1 MAKKKTVPIKYTSR
15 DFNTIRN
22 DLIEYAKRYYADTYK
37 DFSEGSFGSLMIETV
52 AYVGDILSFYLDYQT
67 NESFLDTATEYN
79 NIVRH
84 GRQLGYKF
92 RGSPS
97 AYGECDFYIEVPA
110 NSSGLGPNVDYIPLL
125 KQGAAVSSNDGRS
138 FVLIEDVDFNDA
150 KNLTVVGQQNTTTG
164 NPTTYIIKASGR
176 IASGE
181 FGTEEIAVGGFQRF
195 RKLRMEALDVTEI
208 ISVFD
213 REGNEYFEVDYL
225 SQDVVY
231 RNVLNSKNSTEANE
245 PAAIL
250 KPFSVPRRF
259 TVDRTRRITSL
270 QFGYGSD
277 TEFNKPSVVDPSE
290 VVLSVHGKDYT
301 SDSSFDPT
309 RLLDSDKFGVVP
321 SDTTLV
327 VSYRKNS
334 ANSSNAS
341 AGSITKVG
349 NFSMTFREMTNTSAA
364 SRTAV
369 INSLEA
375 SNGEPIV
382 GSSGLPSKEQLRQ
395 SIAGSFAAQNRA
407 VTEQDYKAVVYSMPP
422 QFGSVKRCGMY
433 RDSDSFRRN
442 LNLYVISEDRDGY
455 LVQTNN
461 TIKQNLK
468 VWLGQN
474 KPINDTV
481 DILNAKIVNIQID
494 FTAVSA
500 VGTDKYDIQVNAIN
514 RVKEA
519 YKAKMDIGQP
529 FDISQVYNILNKTR
543 GIVDVTKVRVINKF
557 GGEYSS
563 IGYDI
568 RQNTTPD
575 GRYVNVPSNVI
586 LEIKFL
592 NTDIKGTIT

>member
-1 MAKKKTVPIKYTSR
+1 
-15 DFNTIRN
+15 
-22 DLIEYAKRYYADTYK
+22 
-37 DFSEGSFGSLMIETV
+37 
-52 AYVGDILSFYLDYQT
+52 
-67 NESFLDTATEYN
+67 
-79 NIVRH
+79 
-84 GRQLGYKF
+84 
-92 RGSPS
+92 
-97 AYGECDFYIEVPA
+97 
-110 NSSGLGPNVDYIPLL
+110 
-125 KQGAAVSSNDGRS
+125 
-138 FVLIEDVDFNDA
+138 
-150 KNLTVVGQQNTTTG
+150 
-164 NPTTYIIKASGR
+164 
-176 IASGE
+176 
-181 FGTEEIAVGGFQRF
+181 
-195 RKLRMEALDVTEI
+195 
-208 ISVFD
+208 
-213 REGNEYFEVDYL
+213 
-225 SQDVVY
+225 
-231 RNVLNSKNSTEANE
+231 
-245 PAAIL
+245 
-250 KPFSVPRRF
+250 
-259 TVDRTRRITSL
+259 
-270 QFGYGSD
+270 
-277 TEFNKPSVVDPSE
+277 
-290 VVLSVHGKDYT
+290 
-301 SDSSFDPT
+301 
-309 RLLDSDKFGVVP
+309 
-321 SDTTLV
+321 
-327 VSYRKNS
+327 
-334 ANSSNAS
+334 
-341 AGSITKVG
+341 
-349 NFSMTFREMTNTSAA
+349 MTFREMTNTSAA